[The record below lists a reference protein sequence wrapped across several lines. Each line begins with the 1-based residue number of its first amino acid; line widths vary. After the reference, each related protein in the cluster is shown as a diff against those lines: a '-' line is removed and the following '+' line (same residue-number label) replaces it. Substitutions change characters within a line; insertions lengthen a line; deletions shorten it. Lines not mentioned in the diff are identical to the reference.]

1 MIGDIV
7 SGLLQVAVVGGGAP
21 LLVGLLRTVKA
32 RLVGRR
38 GPRPWQPYADL
49 AKLLGKEAVV
59 STATSWLFRFTPYVL
74 VATMLV
80 AALVVPVVV
89 SRPAL
94 AFAGNVILLM
104 YLFMLGTFFLALAG
118 LDAGSAFGGMGSSRE
133 VAVAAL
139 AEPTVVVA
147 VFALALRADTI
158 NLGGVVERFAAQP
171 LLAVN
176 PGHLLAFAAFF
187 IVMLAETG
195 RLPVDNPA
203 THLELT
209 MIHEAMVL
217 EYSGPYLALVEWAAA
232 MKLFVFLALLAN
244 LFFPWGV
251 ATTLAPGA
259 VLLALLVLVAKLLVL
274 TVTLALVETSVAK
287 LRLFRVPELL
297 AGSFALAVLS
307 VTSVFLLR

>member
-1 MIGDIV
+1 MTAEV
-7 SGLLQVAVVGGGAP
+7 LTAALQVLVVGLGAP
-21 LLVGLLRTVKA
+21 LLTGVVRTLKA
-32 RLVGRR
+32 RLVGRP
-38 GPRPWQPYADL
+38 GPPPWQPYADL
-49 AKLLGKEAVV
+49 RKLLGKERVV
-59 STATSWLFRFTPYVL
+59 STTTSWVFRLTPLVL
-74 VATMLV
+74 AGTMLV
-80 AALVVPVVV
+80 SALVVPLVVT
-89 SRPAL
+89 RPAL
-94 AFAGNVILLM
+94 AFAGNIILLM
-104 YLFMLGTFFLALAG
+104 YLFLLGTFFLALAG

-139 AEPTVVVA
+139 AEPTIIVA
-147 VFALALRADTI
+147 VFALAMRAGTI
-158 NLGGVVERFAAQP
+158 DLGGMMERLGLEP
-171 LLAVN
+171 WLALN

-217 EYSGPYLALVEWAAA
+217 EYSGPDLALVEWAGS
-232 MKLFVFLALLAN
+232 MKLFLFMALLAN

-251 ATTLAPGA
+251 PAAAGPAALGAGVLVLAGK
-259 VLLALLVLVAKLLVL
+259 LALLAGA
-274 TVTLALVETSVAK
+274 LALIETSVAK

-297 AGSFALAVLS
+297 AGSFALALLS

>member
-1 MIGDIV
+1 MEGV
-7 SGLLQVAVVGGGAP
+7 LVGLLQVVLAAAGAP
-21 LLVGLLRTVKA
+21 LVTGLLRTLKA
-32 RLVGRR
+32 RLAGRR
-38 GPRPWQPYADL
+38 GPSPLQPYADL
-49 AKLLGKEAVV
+49 RKLLAKDAVV
-59 STATSWLFRFTPYVL
+59 STTTSWIFRATPWVL
-74 VATMLV
+74 VASMLA
-80 AALVVPVVV
+80 AALVVPLVV
-89 SRPAL
+89 SRPGL
-94 AFAGNVILLM
+94 AFAGNIILVM

-139 AEPTVVVA
+139 AEPTVILA
-147 VFALALRADTI
+147 VFALALRAGTI
-158 NLGGVVERFAAQP
+158 NLGGIVEHLRTQP
-171 LLAVN
+171 HLAVN

-187 IVMLAETG
+187 IVMIAETG

-217 EYSGPYLALVEWAAA
+217 EYSGHYLALVEWAGS
-232 MKLFVFLALLAN
+232 MKLLLFLALLAN
-244 LFFPWGV
+244 LFFPMGV
-251 ATTLAPGA
+251 PDRVALLPLLLG
-259 VLLALLVLVAKLLVL
+259 LLALASKLLVLVGA
-274 TVTLALVETSVAK
+274 LALIETSVAK